1 MSAPKV
7 DFSVQRVMAA
17 LHVALTAAPVDTWD
31 AAETARVLDVV
42 QQIVA
47 DRDSRVALFPYR
59 RT

>member
-17 LHVALTAAPVDTWD
+17 LHVALTASPVDTWD